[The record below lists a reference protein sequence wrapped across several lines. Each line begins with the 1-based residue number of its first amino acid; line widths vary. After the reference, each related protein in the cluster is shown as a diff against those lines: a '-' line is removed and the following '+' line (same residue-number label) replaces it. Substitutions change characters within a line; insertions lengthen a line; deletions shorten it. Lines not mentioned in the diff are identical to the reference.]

1 MKLTVLEANNFRSYN
16 HFKLDFSNPLGLVN
30 VTGSYVSKDISNGS
44 GKAQPYSERIMTPT
58 GITTMGKL
66 KVGDLVYNRFGKAER
81 VTHIFEKGK
90 LNVYKVTT
98 SDGREILVNKD
109 HLFTVYNS
117 KGELN
122 ETLSLESMLTTGLW
136 KDNPYKPGSKI
147 YRYALPINEAIEYP
161 TAKINYDP
169 YTVGALLGD
178 GCLTGEHIQISAD
191 DKKKFVL
198 DKIVANNPC
207 LSGYR
212 KNSEKNYTWAFILNG
227 QQSSYKGTKHKH
239 YLAQNEDLCLPSE
252 VIQYTKNKSIPNELI
267 HGSIKQRYE
276 LINGL
281 FDTDGSAWTVKSRSN
296 ISSITFSSVN
306 KVLIDQVTEILRSL
320 GYLVFVTKEDR
331 RGKKHADNKY
341 VYKSIEYTLKVK
353 STWEKE
359 CKLFT
364 IPDKLNKVK
373 SSKKTRFKHT
383 DRVKIVSVEKLG
395 YQENMRCIMVDDGEH
410 LYVSGDYVV
419 SHNTTLFFAI
429 PYAFF
434 GQLPDGSKGDDVVKQ
449 DVGKDCWV
457 SLEFS
462 QYGHTYKIVRY
473 RKDSN
478 HKNKVILYQD
488 DSDVT
493 LSTNKETD
501 NKILDIIGISFDT
514 FLNSIMFSPERVN
527 SFISG
532 TDKQRKEI
540 LEELTNTN
548 IYKQA
553 ESLVKEDYKSLSSDT
568 EILQSRLEKLNVVKS
583 YNDSAE
589 QSYKNAVEFWNS
601 QCDNLKKSIAQYSGS
616 KEPDCNLEALKTAS
630 EQAKHALDELA
641 TVDYQNELNELNN
654 AKYQF
659 IEHKKQYEQVYEE
672 TSQLYKQ
679 YNDVLH
685 SDSPVCV
692 TCGSKLDDKHRKTE
706 LYNLQQKMVQN
717 KQVLDKLKPVLID
730 EQHHFREAKQ
740 AYQTKY
746 DEYTQLASKRKNLTQ
761 HYTEVY
767 TQYSQ
772 ARQAHNKY
780 LQDQQLLDKAKK
792 DYASIIAKKPTKP
805 QLETFDYD
813 AYTKLSKQIADNTD
827 KLNKLDNL
835 KKVYS
840 DKGVKSQALS
850 LVIPYIN
857 TKLDSYLRTLTDN
870 TMTAH
875 LTSTTTTKSGK
886 QNAQI
891 GLVIDS
897 NTSGND
903 YHELSSGEKRKVG
916 ISLNLAFMDYLKS
929 QIGGLNV
936 AIFDELFENL
946 DNVGTNAVVS
956 LLASI
961 KDDIGSLFVIS
972 HNDELKY
979 NNNFAHHLVVQK
991 DDTASTVT
999 FD

>member
-16 HFKLDFSNPLGLVN
+16 HFKLDFTKPLGLVN
-30 VTGSYVSKDISNGS
+30 VTGNYVSKDVSNGS
-44 GKAQPYSERIMTPT
+44 GKAQPYSERVMTPN
-58 GITTMGKL
+58 GITTMGEL
-66 KVGDLVYNRFGKAER
+66 KVGDYVYNRFGKPER

-122 ETLSLESMLTTGLW
+122 ETLSLESMITTGLW
-136 KDNPYKPGSKI
+136 KDNSYKPGSKI
-147 YRYALPINEAIEYP
+147 YRYALPISEAIEYP

-212 KNSEKNYTWAFILNG
+212 RNSESNYTWGFILNTP
-227 QQSSYKGTKHKH
+227 QSSYKGTKHKH
-239 YLAQNEDLCLPSE
+239 YLAQNEDLCLPSG

-331 RGKKHADNKY
+331 RGKKHANNSY

-395 YQENMRCIMVDDGEH
+395 YQENMRCIMVDDDEH

-419 SHNTTLFFAI
+419 SHNTTLFVAI

-457 SLEFS
+457 SLSFT
-462 QYGHTYKIVRY
+462 QYGHTYKIIRY
-473 RKDSN
+473 RKDSKY
-478 HKNKVILYQD
+478 KNKVILYQD

-514 FLNSIMFSPERVN
+514 FLNSIMFSPEKVN

-553 ESLVKEDYKSLSSDT
+553 ESLVKDDYKSLSNDT
-568 EILQSRLEKLNVVKS
+568 KVLQARLEKLNVVKS

-589 QSYKNAVEFWNS
+589 QSYKKAVEFWNS
-601 QCDNLKKSIAQYSGS
+601 QCDSLKNNIAQYSES
-616 KEPDCNLEALKTAS
+616 KKPDYNLEALKMTS
-630 EQAKHALDELA
+630 EQAKRALDDLA
-641 TVDYQNELNELNN
+641 TVDYQNELKKLNDV
-654 AKYQF
+654 KYQF
-659 IEHKKQYEQVYEE
+659 LEHKKQYEQVYEE
-672 TSQLYKQ
+672 SSQLYKQ
-679 YNDVLH
+679 YNDVLQ

-692 TCGSKLDDKHRKTE
+692 TCGSKLDDEHRKTE
-706 LYNLQQKMVQN
+706 LYNLQQKMIQN
-717 KQVLDKLKPVLID
+717 KQILDKLKPVLID
-730 EQHHFREAKQ
+730 EQHRFREAKQ
-740 AYQTKY
+740 SYQTKY
-746 DEYTQLASKRKNLTQ
+746 DEYTQLASKRKKLTQ
-761 HYTEVY
+761 
-767 TQYSQ
+767 QYSDCYGQYTMAQQ
-772 ARQAHNKY
+772 AYNKY
-780 LQDQQLLDKAKK
+780 YQDQQLLAKAKQ
-792 DYASIIAKKPTKP
+792 DYASIIEQEPTKP
-805 QLETFDYD
+805 QLETFDRDTYN
-813 AYTKLSKQIADNTD
+813 TLSKQIADNMD
-827 KLNKLDNL
+827 KLNKLDDL

-850 LVIPYIN
+850 MVIPYIN
-857 TKLDSYLRTLTDN
+857 TKLDQYLRTLTDN

-875 LTSTTTTKSGK
+875 LTSTTVTKSGK
-886 QNAQI
+886 SNAQI

-897 NTSGND
+897 NASGNE
-903 YHELSSGEKRKVG
+903 YHELSSGEKRRIG

-946 DNVGTNAVVS
+946 DSNGTNAVVS
-956 LLASI
+956 LLTSI

-979 NNNFAHHLVVQK
+979 NSSFNHCLSVRK
-991 DDTASTVT
+991 SDTTSTVQ

>member
-16 HFKLDFSNPLGLVN
+16 HFKLDFTNPLGLVN
-30 VTGSYVSKDISNGS
+30 VTGSYVSKNISNGS
-44 GKAQPYSERIMTPT
+44 GKAQPYSERIMTPN

-136 KDNPYKPGSKI
+136 KDNSYKPGSKI

-169 YTVGALLGD
+169 YTVGALLGG

-191 DKKKFVL
+191 DKKKFIL
-198 DKIVANNPC
+198 DKIVFNNPC

-212 KNSEKNYTWAFILNG
+212 RNSEKNYTWAFILNG

-252 VIQYTKNKSIPNELI
+252 VIRYTKNKSIPNELI

-281 FDTDGSAWTVKSRSN
+281 FDTDGSARLVKSRSD

-331 RGKKHADNKY
+331 RGKKHVDNDY
-341 VYKSIEYTLKVK
+341 VYKSIEYQIKVK

-395 YQENMRCIMVDDGEH
+395 YQENMRCIMVDDDEH

-429 PYAFF
+429 PYAFY

-457 SLEFS
+457 SLGFM
-462 QYGHTYKIVRY
+462 QYGHTYRIVRY
-473 RKDSN
+473 RKDSE
-478 HKNKVILYQD
+478 HKNKVLLYQD

-514 FLNSIMFSPERVN
+514 FLNSIMFSPEKVN

-532 TDKQRKEI
+532 TDKNRKEI

-553 ESLVKEDYKSLSSDT
+553 ETLVKDDYKILSSDT
-568 EILQSRLEKLNVVKS
+568 QVLQSQLDKLEVVKS
-583 YNDSAE
+583 YNESAE
-589 QSYKNAVEFWNS
+589 QSYNKAVDFWNN
-601 QCDNLKKSIAQYSGS
+601 QCNSLKKSIAQYS
-616 KEPDCNLEALKTAS
+616 KTEEPVYDLESMKTAC
-630 EQAKHALDELA
+630 EQAKLELDGLPNVSYTEELDELK
-641 TVDYQNELNELNN
+641 N
-654 AKYQF
+654 AKYKF
-659 IEHKKQYEQVYEE
+659 MDSKKQYEQVYED
-672 TSQLYKQ
+672 SKRIYDQ
-679 YNDVLH
+679 YNQVKNA
-685 SDSPVCV
+685 DSPVCA
-692 TCGSKLDDKHRKTE
+692 TCGSKLDDKHREIE
-706 LYNLQQKMVQN
+706 LSNLTNSLISN
-717 KQVLDKLKPVLID
+717 KQTLDSLKSSLID
-730 EQHHFREAKQ
+730 WKQ
-740 AYQTKY
+740 RYQKANSAYQDKY
-746 DEYTQLASKRKNLTQ
+746 NEYTKLADKRKDLTQ

-772 ARQAHNKY
+772 AQQSYNKY
-780 LQDQQLLDKAKK
+780 FQDQQLLNKAQK
-792 DYASIIAKKPTKP
+792 DYESVIAQKPNKP
-805 QLETFDYD
+805 KLEQFNHDNYN
-813 AYTKLSKQIADNTD
+813 KLSKQIADNID
-827 KLNKLDNL
+827 KLNKLSDL

-840 DKGVKSQALS
+840 DKGVKAQALS
-850 LVIPYIN
+850 LVIPYLN
-857 TKLDSYLRTLTDN
+857 TKLDQYLRMLTDN

-875 LTSTTTTKSGK
+875 LTSTTVTKSGK
-886 QNAQI
+886 SNAQI

-897 NTSGND
+897 STSGD
-903 YHELSSGEKRKVG
+903 SYHELSSGEKRRIG
-916 ISLNLAFMDYLKS
+916 IALNLAFMTYLKS

-946 DNVGTNAVVS
+946 DNTGTDAVVS

-972 HNDELKY
+972 HSDELKY
-979 NNNFAHHLVVQK
+979 NSSFNHCLVVRK
-991 DDTASTVT
+991 SDITSTVKL
-999 FD
+999 D

>member
-16 HFKLDFSNPLGLVN
+16 HFKLDFSNTLGMVN
-30 VTGSYVSKDISNGS
+30 VVGSYVDKDVSNGS
-44 GKAQPYSERIMTPT
+44 GKSSLF
-58 GITTMGKL
+58 MG
-66 KVGDLVYNRFGKAER
+66 
-81 VTHIFEKGK
+81 
-90 LNVYKVTT
+90 
-98 SDGREILVNKD
+98 
-109 HLFTVYNS
+109 
-117 KGELN
+117 
-122 ETLSLESMLTTGLW
+122 
-136 KDNPYKPGSKI
+136 
-147 YRYALPINEAIEYP
+147 
-161 TAKINYDP
+161 
-169 YTVGALLGD
+169 
-178 GCLTGEHIQISAD
+178 
-191 DKKKFVL
+191 
-198 DKIVANNPC
+198 
-207 LSGYR
+207 
-212 KNSEKNYTWAFILNG
+212 
-227 QQSSYKGTKHKH
+227 
-239 YLAQNEDLCLPSE
+239 
-252 VIQYTKNKSIPNELI
+252 
-267 HGSIKQRYE
+267 
-276 LINGL
+276 
-281 FDTDGSAWTVKSRSN
+281 
-296 ISSITFSSVN
+296 
-306 KVLIDQVTEILRSL
+306 
-320 GYLVFVTKEDR
+320 
-331 RGKKHADNKY
+331 
-341 VYKSIEYTLKVK
+341 
-353 STWEKE
+353 
-359 CKLFT
+359 
-364 IPDKLNKVK
+364 
-373 SSKKTRFKHT
+373 
-383 DRVKIVSVEKLG
+383 
-395 YQENMRCIMVDDGEH
+395 
-410 LYVSGDYVV
+410 
-419 SHNTTLFFAI
+419 I
-429 PYAFF
+429 PYAFY
-434 GQLPDGSKGDDVVKQ
+434 GQLPNGSKGDDVVKQ
-449 DVGKDCWV
+449 DRGKDCWV
-457 SLEFS
+457 SLEFV
-462 QYGHTYKIVRY
+462 QYGHNYKIVRY
-473 RKDSN
+473 RKDSK
-478 HKNKVILYQD
+478 HKNKVLLYQD

-553 ESLVKEDYKSLSSDT
+553 ESLVKEDYKSISSDT

-589 QSYKNAVEFWNS
+589 QSYKNAVDFWNS
-601 QCDNLKKSIAQYSGS
+601 QCDSLKKSIAQYSES
-616 KEPDCNLEALKTAS
+616 KKPDCNLEALKTAS

-641 TVDYQNELNELNN
+641 TVDYQNELNELSN

-659 IEHKKQYEQVYEE
+659 MEHKKQYEQVYEE

-730 EQHHFREAKQ
+730 EQHRFREAKQ
-740 AYQTKY
+740 TYQTKY
-746 DEYTQLASKRKNLTQ
+746 DEYTQLASKRKKLTQ
-761 HYTEVY
+761 RYTEVY
-767 TQYSQ
+767 TQYGQ
-772 ARQAHNKY
+772 AQQSYNKY

-792 DYASIIAKKPTKP
+792 DYASIIVQKPTKP
-805 QLETFDYD
+805 QLETFDHD
-813 AYTKLSKQIADNTD
+813 AYTKLSEQIANNTD

-840 DKGVKSQALS
+840 DKGVKASALS

-903 YHELSSGEKRKVG
+903 YHELSSGEKRKIG

-946 DNVGTNAVVS
+946 DNTGVDSVVA

-961 KDDIGSLFVIS
+961 KDNIGSLFVIS

-979 NNNFAHHLVVQK
+979 HSEFSHHLIVQK
-991 DDTASTVT
+991 SDTTSTVK

>member
-1 MKLTVLEANNFRSYN
+1 MKLTALEANNFRSYN
-16 HFKLDFSNPLGLVN
+16 HFKLDFTNPLGLVN
-30 VTGSYVSKDISNGS
+30 VTGSYVSKPISNGS
-44 GKAQPYSERIMTPT
+44 GKAQPYSERVMTPT

-117 KGELN
+117 RGELN
-122 ETLSLESMLTTGLW
+122 ETLSLESMITTGLW
-136 KDNPYKPGSKI
+136 KDNSYKPGSKI

-191 DKKKFVL
+191 DKKKFIL

-212 KNSEKNYTWAFILNG
+212 RNSESNYTWGFILNSP
-227 QQSSYKGTKHKH
+227 QSSYKGTSQKH
-239 YLAQNEDLCLPSE
+239 YLAQSEDLNLPSE
-252 VIQYTKNKSIPNELI
+252 VIQYTKNKSIPSELI

-341 VYKSIEYTLKVK
+341 VYKSIEYTLRVK

-395 YQENMRCIMVDDGEH
+395 YQENMRCIMVDDDEH

-429 PYAFF
+429 PYAFY
-434 GQLPDGSKGDDVVKQ
+434 GQLQDGSKGDDVVKQ

-457 SLEFS
+457 SLAFM
-462 QYGHTYKIVRY
+462 QYGHNYKIIRY
-473 RKDSN
+473 RKDSK
-478 HKNKVILYQD
+478 HKNKVLLYQD
-488 DSDVT
+488 DLDVT

-501 NKILDIIGISFDT
+501 NKILDIIGVSFNT
-514 FLNSIMFSPERVN
+514 FLNSIFFSPEKVN

-548 IYKQA
+548 VYKQA
-553 ESLVKEDYKSLSSDT
+553 ETLVKDDYRSLSNDN
-568 EILQSRLEKLNVVKS
+568 EVLQARLEKLNVVKS

-589 QSYKNAVEFWNS
+589 QSYKKAVEFWNN
-601 QCDNLKKSIAQYSGS
+601 QCDNLKKSIAQYSES
-616 KEPDCNLEALKTAS
+616 KKPESNLEALKMAS
-630 EQAKHALDELA
+630 EQAKHALDDLA
-641 TVDYQNELNELNN
+641 TVDYQNELKELNDV
-654 AKYQF
+654 KYQF
-659 IEHKKQYEQVYEE
+659 LEHKKQYEQIYEE
-672 TSQLYKQ
+672 SSQLYKQ
-679 YNDVLH
+679 YNDVSK

-692 TCGSKLDDKHRKTE
+692 TCGSKLDDEHRKTE
-706 LYNLQQKMVQN
+706 LYNLQQKMIHN
-717 KQVLDKLKPVLID
+717 KQVLDKLKPILID
-730 EQHHFREAKQ
+730 EQYRFRKAKQ

-746 DEYTQLASKRKNLTQ
+746 DEYTQLASKRKKLTQ
-761 HYTEVY
+761 
-767 TQYSQ
+767 QYSDCYGQYTMAQQ
-772 ARQAHNKY
+772 AYNKY
-780 LQDQQLLDKAKK
+780 YQDQRLLAKAKK
-792 DYASIIAKKPTKP
+792 DYASIIDQEPTKP
-805 QLETFDYD
+805 QLETFDQDTYN
-813 AYTKLSKQIADNTD
+813 TLSKQIADNTD

-840 DKGVKSQALS
+840 DKGVKSQALAM
-850 LVIPYIN
+850 VIPYIN
-857 TKLDSYLRTLTDN
+857 TKLDQYLRMLTGN

-875 LTSTTTTKSGK
+875 LTSTTVTKSGK
-886 QNAQI
+886 SNAQI
-891 GLVIDS
+891 GLVVDS
-897 NTSGND
+897 NTSGNE
-903 YHELSSGEKRKVG
+903 YHELSSGEKRRIG

-929 QIGGLNV
+929 QIGLNV
-936 AIFDELFENL
+936 AVFDELFENL
-946 DNVGTNAVVS
+946 DENGTIAVLS
-956 LLASI
+956 LLVSI

-972 HNDELKY
+972 HNNDLKDS
-979 NNNFAHHLVVQK
+979 NGFNHHLFVQK
-991 DDTASTVT
+991 NDTTSTVNL
-999 FD
+999 D

>member
-1 MKLTVLEANNFRSYN
+1 MKLMVLEANNFRSYN

-395 YQENMRCIMVDDGEH
+395 YQENMRCIMVDDDEH

-449 DVGKDCWV
+449 DVGNDCWV
-457 SLEFS
+457 SLEFI

-553 ESLVKEDYKSLSSDT
+553 ESLVKEDYKSIFSDT
-568 EILQSRLEKLNVVKS
+568 KILQSRLEKLNVVKS

-589 QSYKNAVEFWNS
+589 QSYKNAVDFWNS
-601 QCDNLKKSIAQYSGS
+601 QCDSLKKSIAQYSES
-616 KEPDCNLEALKTAS
+616 KKPDCNLEVLKTAS

-659 IEHKKQYEQVYEE
+659 MEHKKQYEQVYEE

-730 EQHHFREAKQ
+730 EQHHFREAKR

-792 DYASIIAKKPTKP
+792 DYASIIVQKPTKP
-805 QLETFDYD
+805 QLETFDHD
-813 AYTKLSKQIADNTD
+813 TYTKLSEQIANNTD

-840 DKGVKSQALS
+840 DKGVKASALS

-903 YHELSSGEKRKVG
+903 YHELSSGEKRKIG

-936 AIFDELFENL
+936 AVFDELFENL

-979 NNNFAHHLVVQK
+979 HSEFSHHLIVQK
-991 DDTASTVT
+991 SDTTSTVK

>member
-16 HFKLDFSNPLGLVN
+16 HFKLDFTNPLGLVN
-30 VTGSYVSKDISNGS
+30 VTGSYVEKPVSNGS

-58 GITTMGKL
+58 GITTIGKL

-117 KGELN
+117 RGELN
-122 ETLSLESMLTTGLW
+122 ETLSLESMITTGLW
-136 KDNPYKPGSKI
+136 KDNSYKPGSKI

-198 DKIVANNPC
+198 GKIVANNPC

-212 KNSEKNYTWAFILNG
+212 RNSEKNYTWAFILNG

-239 YLAQNEDLCLPSE
+239 YLAQNEDICLPSE

-281 FDTDGSAWTVKSRSN
+281 FDTDGSARLVKSRSN

-331 RGKKHADNKY
+331 RGKKHADNNY

-395 YQENMRCIMVDDGEH
+395 YQENMRCIMVDDDEH

-429 PYAFF
+429 PYAFY

-449 DVGKDCWV
+449 DAGKDCWV
-457 SLEFS
+457 SLGFV
-462 QYGHTYKIVRY
+462 QYGHTYRIVRY
-473 RKDSN
+473 RKDLE
-478 HKNKVILYQD
+478 HKNKVLLYQD

-514 FLNSIMFSPERVN
+514 FLNSIMFSPEKVN

-532 TDKQRKEI
+532 TDKNRKEI

-553 ESLVKEDYKSLSSDT
+553 ESLVKDDYKSLSSDT
-568 EILQSRLEKLNVVKS
+568 QVLQSQLDKLEVVRS
-583 YNDSAE
+583 YNESAE
-589 QSYKNAVEFWNS
+589 QSYNKAVNFWNN
-601 QCDNLKKSIAQYSGS
+601 QCNNLKKSIVQYS
-616 KEPDCNLEALKTAS
+616 KTEKPVYDLESMKTAY
-630 EQAKHALDELA
+630 EQAKLELDGLPNVSYTEELDELK
-641 TVDYQNELNELNN
+641 N
-654 AKYQF
+654 AKYKF
-659 IEHKKQYEQVYEE
+659 MDYKKQYEQVYED
-672 TSQLYKQ
+672 SKRIYDQ
-679 YNDVLH
+679 YNQVKNA
-685 SDSPVCV
+685 DSPVCA
-692 TCGSKLDDKHRKTE
+692 TCGSKLDDKHREIE
-706 LYNLQQKMVQN
+706 LSNLTNSLISN
-717 KQVLDKLKPVLID
+717 KQTLDSLKSSLI
-730 EQHHFREAKQ
+730 EWKQ
-740 AYQTKY
+740 RYQKANSAYQDKY
-746 DEYTQLASKRKNLTQ
+746 NEYNKLADKRKELAQ
-761 HYTEVY
+761 YYTEVY

-772 ARQAHNKY
+772 AQQAYNKY
-780 LQDQQLLDKAKK
+780 LQDQQLLNKAQK
-792 DYASIIAKKPTKP
+792 DYEAVIAQKPSKP
-805 QLETFDYD
+805 KLEQFNHDNYD
-813 AYTKLSKQIADNTD
+813 KLSKQIADNTD
-827 KLNKLDNL
+827 KLNKLSDL

-840 DKGVKSQALS
+840 DKGVKAQALS

-857 TKLDSYLRTLTDN
+857 TKLDQYLRMLTDN

-875 LTSTTTTKSGK
+875 LTSTTVTKSGK
-886 QNAQI
+886 SNAQI

-897 NTSGND
+897 STSGDD
-903 YHELSSGEKRKVG
+903 YHELSSGEKRKIG
-916 ISLNLAFMDYLKS
+916 ISLNLAFMTYLKS
-929 QIGGLNV
+929 QIGGLNI

-946 DNVGTNAVVS
+946 DDMGVDSVVS
-956 LLASI
+956 LLVSL

-972 HNDELKY
+972 HSDELKY
-979 NNNFAHHLVVQK
+979 NSNFNHHLIVQK
-991 DDTASTVT
+991 DDTTSKVSL
-999 FD
+999 D